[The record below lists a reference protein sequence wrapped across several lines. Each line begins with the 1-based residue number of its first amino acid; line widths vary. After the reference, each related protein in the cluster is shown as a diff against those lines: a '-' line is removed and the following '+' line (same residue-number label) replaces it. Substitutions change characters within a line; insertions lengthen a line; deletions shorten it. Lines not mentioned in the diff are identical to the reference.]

1 MPDPIGR
8 SSSNPYQAIDAN
20 TCAEPAATPAAR
32 PTPIAPEQ
40 CAEPVDP
47 AVAQLTSKYRLDA
60 NAFLAAQEPI
70 TASAPPAAALT
81 PNQRAIE
88 YAELAH
94 AAYDEKASPPGW
106 HRLEAAELE
115 AAGLDPNTFNTPE
128 TGFKAAL
135 FRNEATGEFALAF
148 AGTEDGTDWRTN
160 LNQGSGNVDSQYR
173 QAAHLSVQVTDAV
186 GQTAMIGHSLGG
198 GLAATAAIASRNE
211 GVTFNAAGVHAN
223 TLEFATTA
231 REPAP
236 KHLFV
241 HPVAQLAVDRFEEW
255 RTRETTSLH
264 ITNYRVAGDPLTTVQ
279 DLTPIPKAQ
288 GAQVDLAAAG
298 DYDGFTVRGA
308 VQLHLTGSV
317 VDGLRAREYETQP

>member
-20 TCAEPAATPAAR
+20 TCAEPAAPPA
-32 PTPIAPEQ
+32 PTRAEPEQ

-47 AVAQLTSKYRLDA
+47 AIAQLTSKYRLDV
-60 NAFLAAQEPI
+60 NAFLAAQEPSP
-70 TASAPPAAALT
+70 ASAPRAAEPT
-81 PNQRAIE
+81 PNQTAIE

-94 AAYDEKASPPGW
+94 AAYDAKASPPGW

-115 AAGLDPNTFNTPE
+115 AAGLDPKAFSTPE

-135 FRNEATGEFALAF
+135 FRNETSGEFALAF

-160 LNQGSGNVDSQYR
+160 RAQGSGNVDLQYR
-173 QAAHLSVQVTDAV
+173 QAANLSVQVTDAV
-186 GQTAMIGHSLGG
+186 GQTTMVGHSLGG
-198 GLAATAAIASRNE
+198 GLAATAAVASRNE

-231 REPAP
+231 NEPAP
-236 KHLFV
+236 KHPLV

-255 RTRETTSLH
+255 RSHETSNLH
-264 ITNYRVAGDPLTTVQ
+264 VTNYRVEGDPLTTVQ
-279 DLTPIPKAQ
+279 DLAPIPEAQ
-288 GAQVDLAAAG
+288 GAQIDLAAAG
-298 DYDGFTVRGA
+298 DYNQFTIRGA

-317 VDGLRAREYETQP
+317 VDALRAREYETQP